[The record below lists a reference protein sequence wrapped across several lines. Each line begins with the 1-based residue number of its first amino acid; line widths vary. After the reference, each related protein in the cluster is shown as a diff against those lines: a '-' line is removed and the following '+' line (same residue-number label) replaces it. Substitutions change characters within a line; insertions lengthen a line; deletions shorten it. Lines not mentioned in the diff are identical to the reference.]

1 MQKLPKTYKN
11 RAIGRLTAISRFFI
25 FFVFKRLQ
33 TNGLRDKTAAKL
45 SQKTM
50 LRDSNRYH

>member
-11 RAIGRLTAISRFFI
+11 RAIGRLTANSRVFN

-33 TNGLRDKTAAKL
+33 TNGLRGKTAAKL
-45 SQKTM
+45 SQKNYAN
-50 LRDSNRYH
+50 SIKI